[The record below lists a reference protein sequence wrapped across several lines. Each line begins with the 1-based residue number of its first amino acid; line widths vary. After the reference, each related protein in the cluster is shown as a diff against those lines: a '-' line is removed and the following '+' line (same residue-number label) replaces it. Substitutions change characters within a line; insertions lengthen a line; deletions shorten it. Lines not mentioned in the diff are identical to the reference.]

1 MKYTTYLALIG
12 SAASI
17 KIAEKPECEYHKS
30 EDGLSCDQIQS
41 PCVVNYPAPILE
53 KCPPR

>member
-12 SAASI
+12 SAASV
-17 KIAEKPECEYHKS
+17 KIAEMPECEYHKS
-30 EDGLSCDQIQS
+30 EDGLSCDKIQS

-53 KCPPR
+53 KCAPR